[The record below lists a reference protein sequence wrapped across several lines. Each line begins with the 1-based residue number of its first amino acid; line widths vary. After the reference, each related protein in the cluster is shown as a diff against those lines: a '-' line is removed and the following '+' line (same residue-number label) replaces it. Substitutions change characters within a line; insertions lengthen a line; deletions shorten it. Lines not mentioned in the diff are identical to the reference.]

1 MRDTRTDQPH
11 RIALGIMA
19 WLTDSARD
27 LAPNVTVIA
36 FFQALV
42 LGAPVANL
50 RDLLWRASSSRWA
63 TWSGS
68 RA

>member
-1 MRDTRTDQPH
+1 
-11 RIALGIMA
+11 MA